1 MQSYRTS
8 EVAKIIGVH
17 PNTILAYEK
26 WGYISTVPR
35 SDNGY
40 RVYSEMHIKQIKIT
54 RLALMSKAVKTYM
67 IFEVRGI
74 LKAVA
79 KGNLKKA
86 LSLSENFLV
95 QLQNEKAREYEVIIE
110 MKKVLKDYIADKRSI
125 SLKRS
130 EAAKVIGV
138 SIDVIINWERNGMLE
153 IPRNNKNNY
162 RVYSEYEL
170 VLLKIIKILRDEN
183 YCTQCVGKMIKK
195 IEDSNFELLK
205 ENDQLLSTIE
215 EKEEDIKKINSHLS
229 LLINKG

>member
-35 SDNGY
+35 SENGY
-40 RVYSEMHIKQIKIT
+40 RAYSELHIKQIKIT

-74 LKAVA
+74 LKSIA

-86 LSLSENFLV
+86 LSLSENFLA
-95 QLQNEKAREYEVIIE
+95 QLQKEKAREYEVIIE
-110 MKKVLKDYIADKRSI
+110 IKKILNDYTADKKSI
-125 SLKRS
+125 SLKRR
-130 EAAKVIGV
+130 EAAEVIGV

-183 YCTQCVGKMIKK
+183 YSTKCVENMIKK
-195 IEDSNFELLK
+195 IKYNNFEFL
-205 ENDQLLSTIE
+205 NQDNQLLSTIE

-229 LLINKG
+229 ILINKG